1 MPNSESLTMADK
13 AIGTVYYISPEQ
25 ASNRNI
31 DARSDIYSLGAMLY
45 EMVTGKMPFTADS
58 PVAIIMQHIQDPPA
72 SPSKIAP
79 GIPKGLEQIILCA
92 MEKNPRNRYQSAAQ
106 MLRHLRRLKMDE
118 KTVFNIMRPAPLTDT
133 SEIKIKK
140 TTKRSHGH
148 SDNKDNSI
156 EVKKTTPKTETKPEP
171 VKPKEQ
177 PKPKESVKAVEPPKK
192 QEKTIK
198 KEEKKTPKSEPKPAP
213 KTEPVKEQPQKKK
226 SDGLKSLLASVED
239 IKKNARPSTTVQ
251 DTQETGQEVQEG
263 IDGGTEGSLM
273 QPLTISEKDLIAN
286 KLRGCWNVDA
296 GLSGIENMIVEVRA
310 YVNRDGSIRDVK
322 ILNMRSDPA
331 FRSVAESA
339 RRAIYICE
347 NTEDSPFKMLAEKRS
362 DSYQG
367 WKEIFVRFNPLDG
380 GVY

>member
-1 MPNSESLTMADK
+1 MPIRAYLFSALLHSVIIAFLLWDWSFTLKNYEKTNVPVIMIDLKKVQIGELTNLPQKVKKQTPKKQEAK
-13 AIGTVYYISPEQ
+13 A
-25 ASNRNI
+25 
-31 DARSDIYSLGAMLY
+31 
-45 EMVTGKMPFTADS
+45 
-58 PVAIIMQHIQDPPA
+58 
-72 SPSKIAP
+72 PSK
-79 GIPKGLEQIILCA
+79 KT
-92 MEKNPRNRYQSAAQ
+92 EKQ
-106 MLRHLRRLKMDE
+106 
-118 KTVFNIMRPAPLTDT
+118 
-133 SEIKIKK
+133 K
-140 TTKRSHGH
+140 TT
-148 SDNKDNSI
+148 
-156 EVKKTTPKTETKPEP
+156 VKKTTPKPQAKPEP

-177 PKPKESVKAVEPPKK
+177 PKPKDSVKAVEPPKK
-192 QEKTIK
+192 ESKPVK
-198 KEEKKTPKSEPKPAP
+198 KEVKKEQPKAEPKPAQ
-213 KTEPVKEQPQKKK
+213 KSEPVKEQPKKKK

-239 IKKNARPSTTVQ
+239 IKKNARPSTSVQ
-251 DTQETGQEVQEG
+251 TPQATGQEVQDG

-322 ILNMRSDPA
+322 ILNMQSDTT

-347 NTEDSPFKMLAEKRS
+347 ALGEESPFKILADKRG
-362 DSYQG
+362 DNYQG

>member
-1 MPNSESLTMADK
+1 MSNGKIKVTDFGIAKMPNSESLTMADK

-156 EVKKTTPKTETKPEP
+156 EVKKTTPKNTEFPTNKTPLNGENNGSGVTP
-171 VKPKEQ
+171 NTANTG
-177 PKPKESVKAVEPPKK
+177 SVKQNA
-192 QEKTIK
+192 
-198 KEEKKTPKSEPKPAP
+198 AP
-213 KTEPVKEQPQKKK
+213 KQAGTAKAAGASAKPSPVAPQGRRSKKK
-226 SDGLKSLLASVED
+226 NFNYVTTFLVVIIILLILAIWGIIAVVLTPDTSGEMLFSHGISRVAAKSLLYL
-239 IKKNARPSTTVQ
+239 KQ
-251 DTQETGQEVQEG
+251 G
-263 IDGGTEGSLM
+263 IL
-273 QPLTISEKDLIAN
+273 
-286 KLRGCWNVDA
+286 
-296 GLSGIENMIVEVRA
+296 
-310 YVNRDGSIRDVK
+310 
-322 ILNMRSDPA
+322 
-331 FRSVAESA
+331 
-339 RRAIYICE
+339 
-347 NTEDSPFKMLAEKRS
+347 
-362 DSYQG
+362 
-367 WKEIFVRFNPLDG
+367 
-380 GVY
+380 

>member
-1 MPNSESLTMADK
+1 MQIRAYIFSAVLHTVIIAFLLWDFSFSMKDYEKSNVPVIMIDLKKVQIGELTNLPPKVKKQTPQKPKKETK
-13 AIGTVYYISPEQ
+13 AEQ
-25 ASNRNI
+25 
-31 DARSDIYSLGAMLY
+31 
-45 EMVTGKMPFTADS
+45 K
-58 PVAIIMQHIQDPPA
+58 
-72 SPSKIAP
+72 K
-79 GIPKGLEQIILCA
+79 EQ
-92 MEKNPRNRYQSAAQ
+92 Q
-106 MLRHLRRLKMDE
+106 
-118 KTVFNIMRPAPLTDT
+118 
-133 SEIKIKK
+133 K
-140 TTKRSHGH
+140 TT
-148 SDNKDNSI
+148 
-156 EVKKTTPKTETKPEP
+156 VKKQTPKPQPKPEP

-177 PKPKESVKAVEPPKK
+177 PKPKESVKAIEPPKK
-192 QEKTIK
+192 ETKPIK
-198 KEEKKTPKSEPKPAP
+198 KEEKKTPKTEPKTAP
-213 KTEPVKEQPQKKK
+213 KTEPIKEQPKKKK

-296 GLSGIENMIVEVRA
+296 GLNGIENMIVEVRA

-347 NTEDSPFKMLAEKRS
+347 NTEDSPFKMLAEKRG

>member
-1 MPNSESLTMADK
+1 MQIRAYIFSAVLHTVIIAFLLWDFSFSMKDYEKSNVPVIMIDLKKVQIGELTNLPPKVKKQTPQKPKKEVKSE
-13 AIGTVYYISPEQ
+13 
-25 ASNRNI
+25 
-31 DARSDIYSLGAMLY
+31 
-45 EMVTGKMPFTADS
+45 
-58 PVAIIMQHIQDPPA
+58 
-72 SPSKIAP
+72 
-79 GIPKGLEQIILCA
+79 PKKEPQ
-92 MEKNPRNRYQSAAQ
+92 KQ
-106 MLRHLRRLKMDE
+106 
-118 KTVFNIMRPAPLTDT
+118 
-133 SEIKIKK
+133 K
-140 TTKRSHGH
+140 TT
-148 SDNKDNSI
+148 
-156 EVKKTTPKTETKPEP
+156 VKKTTPKTETKPEP

-192 QEKTIK
+192 QEKPIK
-198 KEEKKTPKSEPKPAP
+198 KEEKKTPKSEPKPTP
-213 KTEPVKEQPQKKK
+213 KTEPIKEQPKKKK

-251 DTQETGQEVQEG
+251 DTQETGQEVQDG

-347 NTEDSPFKMLAEKRS
+347 NTEDSPFKMLAEKRG